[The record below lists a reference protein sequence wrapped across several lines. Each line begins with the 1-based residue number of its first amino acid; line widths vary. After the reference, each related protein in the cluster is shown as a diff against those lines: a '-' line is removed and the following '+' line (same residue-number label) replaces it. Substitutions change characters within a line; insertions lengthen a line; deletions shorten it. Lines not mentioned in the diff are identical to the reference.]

1 MTGIRRADLLVWGAG
16 FGLLYLLTAL
26 MGVWAAYDRAVAWN
40 RFTLIGF
47 GMVLAFIL
55 VWAGRGWPEQAHLLL
70 GLGIALVAGAL
81 AMYFLLTYDWREQA
95 TSKIPLLYGWG
106 IWIQDHRPNL
116 PVLEDINAN
125 VAASGLELLLPLG
138 LGASFEALRRKWLLP
153 IAIVALIASFIA
165 GFALIISMSRG
176 AWLGIG
182 AGSLMAAHAWWRI
195 HRPEGTWHWRRG
207 DDLIVIAVVLALF
220 AVFVAILL
228 APSLA
233 MLESVGFRAAMG
245 SRGALWRDALIMIG
259 DAPFTGNG
267 LGATMMVHASYILL
281 IHVGF
286 IQHMHNIFL
295 EVAVQQGLAGAAAL
309 IGLVIL
315 AALAIRRQLIQ
326 KKQTVFLFAA
336 IISLTALVVHGMFD
350 AALYSSRMVPL
361 MFVPVGLALGLK
373 PDMMRRVGKRRQQ
386 RPFLFFLFLFALCVL
401 LLMPATRA
409 AFLADLG
416 VVYQTRAEL
425 SVYNWPDWGIQDAVR
440 RSPDVDLSPAIAYYR
455 QALTLN
461 PDNVTAN
468 RRLGQI
474 ELSLGQYDAA
484 RAHLLRA
491 YARAPWQQANRFLLG
506 ESYAIA
512 GDVDQAVP
520 LWRTVTAQLWW
531 DYDWIGPQLFRNR
544 QWWYESI
551 GEPRKAAWI
560 AETIALVGE
569 Q

>member
-1 MTGIRRADLLVWGAG
+1 MSQRTELLAWSGG
-16 FGLLYLLTAL
+16 FGGLYLLTAL

-40 RFTLIGF
+40 HFTLIVVSL
-47 GMVLAFIL
+47 VLALIL
-55 VWAGRGWPEQAHLLL
+55 TWAGRGWPEQAHLLL

-81 AMYFLLTYDWREQA
+81 AVYFLLTYDWREQA

-106 IWIQDHRPNL
+106 IWIQDHRPDL
-116 PVLEDINAN
+116 PMPEDINAN

-138 LGASFEALRRKWLLP
+138 LGASLEALRQKWLLP
-153 IAIVALIASFIA
+153 VAIVALMASFVA

-176 AWLGIG
+176 AWLGIA
-182 AGSLMAAHAWWRI
+182 AGSAMAAYAWWRL
-195 HRPEGTWHWRRG
+195 HPRKAAGRWRRG
-207 DDLIVIAVVLALF
+207 DDLVVIAVVLALL

-228 APSLA
+228 SPSLA
-233 MLESVGFRAAMG
+233 PMLESVGFRAAMG

-267 LGATMMVHASYILL
+267 LGATMMVHASYIML

-286 IQHMHNIFL
+286 IQHMHNLFL
-295 EVAVQQGLAGAAAL
+295 EVAVQQGLAGALAL
-309 IGLVIL
+309 SGLVVL
-315 AALAIRRQLIQ
+315 AALAIRRQLIRQ
-326 KKQTVFLFAA
+326 KGTMFLFAA
-336 IISLTALVVHGMFD
+336 IVSLTALVVHGMFD

-361 MFVPVGLALGLK
+361 TFLPVGLALGLK
-373 PDMMRRVGKRRQQ
+373 PDPLRSIRRARRQ
-386 RPFLFFLFLFALCVL
+386 RPLPFFVILFIIFVL

-440 RSPDVDLSPAIAYYR
+440 RSPDVDLSPAIDYY
-455 QALTLN
+455 QEALVLN
-461 PDNVTAN
+461 PNNITAN

-474 ELSLGQYDAA
+474 ELSLGRYDQAH
-484 RAHLLRA
+484 AHLLRA

-512 GDVDQAVP
+512 GNVDQAVP

-544 QWWYESI
+544 QWWYQSI
-551 GEPRKAAWI
+551 GEAQKSAWI
-560 AETIALVGE
+560 AETIARTGV